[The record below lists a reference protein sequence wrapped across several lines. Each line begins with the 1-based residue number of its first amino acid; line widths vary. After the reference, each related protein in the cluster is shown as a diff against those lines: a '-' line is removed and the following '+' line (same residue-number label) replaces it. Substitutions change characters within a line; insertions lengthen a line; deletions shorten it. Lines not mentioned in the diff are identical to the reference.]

1 MRTTTADILPRL
13 SAASASRE
21 PARVRWRGRPELR
34 LDHAI
39 RQGRA
44 ANNFDL
50 LRLVGAGLVLFA
62 HSFALTRTSEP
73 LPSFMHLS
81 WGEVGVVV
89 FFSISGFLIA
99 RSWAYDPKPLS
110 FAVKR
115 GLRLMPALV
124 VSLLLTALVLGALA
138 STLPLDAYLENPG
151 TKAYVINNATFQT
164 NYGLPGVFG
173 TTPYPNAVN
182 GSLWT
187 LPLELKAYFLV
198 LVLGLLGLF
207 GRRRLL
213 MPLVAVFVAALAVN
227 SLRAAIPYGDH
238 LVAMLMDI
246 QAPPALVAQASTGA
260 LQEYARLFA
269 AFAIGASLFSLARW
283 VPLRWGV
290 GGALAV
296 AWTVAIVVGGANA
309 SPTAT
314 AWLLPYV
321 VLLLAYRTAHV
332 VRLPARLGDYSYGLY
347 IFAFPV
353 QQAVALWLAP
363 SSGWVMFL
371 VATPIVLALAVASW
385 HLVEAP
391 TLTLKQRIWRPLEHP
406 GAEAAGHPLERE
418 ALQPDGPGVRSPAQE
433 PVMIAQPLGGSDV
446 DTGERVSSD
455 AH

>member
-1 MRTTTADILPRL
+1 MRQ
-13 SAASASRE
+13 
-21 PARVRWRGRPELR
+21 ELR

-44 ANNFDL
+44 TNNFDL

-62 HSFALTRTSEP
+62 HSFALTHTSEP
-73 LPSFMHLS
+73 LPSFMHED
-81 WGEVGVVV
+81 WGEIGVIV

-138 STLPLDAYLENPG
+138 TTLPLNAYLENG
-151 TKAYVINNATFQT
+151 STKAFIINNATFQS

-173 TTPYPNAVN
+173 GNPYPNAVN

-187 LPLELKAYFLV
+187 LPLELKAYCLV

-213 MPLVAVFVAALAVN
+213 MPFVAALAAALAVS
-227 SLRAAIPYGDH
+227 SLRDAIPYGDH
-238 LVAMLMDI
+238 LVAMMVDI

-260 LQEYARLFA
+260 FQEYARLTS
-269 AFAIGASLFSLARW
+269 AFAIGASLFALARW
-283 VPLRWGV
+283 VPLRWSVAGL
-290 GGALAV
+290 LAV
-296 AWTVAIVVGGANA
+296 AWAIATFAGGVNA

-314 AWLLPYV
+314 ACLLPYV
-321 VLLLAYRTAHV
+321 VLLLAYRTAHL
-332 VRLPARLGDYSYGLY
+332 VRLPTRWGDYSYGLY

-353 QQAVALWLAP
+353 QQAVALWLSP
-363 SSGWVMFL
+363 SSGWLMFVL
-371 VATPIVLALAVASW
+371 ATPITLVLAIASW

-391 TLTLKQRIWRPLEHP
+391 ALTLKQRLWRPLEQA
-406 GAEAAGHPLERE
+406 GADATHPLERE
-418 ALQPDGPGVRSPAQE
+418 ALQPGEHGAPPLVASEAAFAQH
-433 PVMIAQPLGGSDV
+433 PGGSNVDV
-446 DTGERVSSD
+446 GERVPSNPR
-455 AH
+455 

>member
-1 MRTTTADILPRL
+1 M
-13 SAASASRE
+13 SAAGATRE
-21 PARVRWRGRPELR
+21 HARTRWQRRPELL

-62 HSFALTRTSEP
+62 HSFALTRTTEP

-138 STLPLDAYLENPG
+138 STLSLDAYLENPG

-164 NYGLPGVFG
+164 NYALPGVFG
-173 TTPYPNAVN
+173 TTPYPSAVN

-198 LVLGLLGLF
+198 LALGLLGLF

-213 MPLVAVFVAALAVN
+213 MPLVAVFLAALAVN

-238 LVAMLMDI
+238 MVAMLMDI
-246 QAPPALVAQASTGA
+246 QAPPALVAQAGTGA

-269 AFAIGASLFSLARW
+269 AFAIGASLFSVARW
-283 VPLRWGV
+283 VPLRWSV

-296 AWTVAIVVGGANA
+296 AWTAANVVGGADA
-309 SPTAT
+309 SDRDRVA
-314 AWLLPYV
+314 AALRRAAGRLPHGARRTPAGAPGR
-321 VLLLAYRTAHV
+321 LLLRALYLC
-332 VRLPARLGDYSYGLY
+332 LPGAAGGGAVAGAVERLGDVPRRDADRARAGGR
-347 IFAFPV
+347 V
-353 QQAVALWLAP
+353 
-363 SSGWVMFL
+363 
-371 VATPIVLALAVASW
+371 VASRGGAGADAQAA
-385 HLVEAP
+385 HLAAARAGWDGGSAP
-391 TLTLKQRIWRPLEHP
+391 AQARGPAARWA
-406 GAEAAGHPLERE
+406 GCAAAAG
-418 ALQPDGPGVRSPAQE
+418 PGSRHDRATSRWF
-433 PVMIAQPLGGSDV
+433 G
-446 DTGERVSSD
+446 R
-455 AH
+455 

>member
-1 MRTTTADILPRL
+1 L
-13 SAASASRE
+13 
-21 PARVRWRGRPELR
+21 RGRPELR

-44 ANNFDL
+44 TNNFDL
-50 LRLVGAGLVLFA
+50 LRLVGAALVLFA
-62 HSFALTRTSEP
+62 HSFALTGTAEP
-73 LPSFMHLS
+73 LPSFMRES

-124 VSLLLTALVLGALA
+124 VSLLLTALVLGPLVT
-138 STLPLDAYLENPG
+138 TLPLNTYLEDPG
-151 TKAYVINNATFQT
+151 TKAFVLSNATFQSAYT
-164 NYGLPGVFG
+164 LPGVFAD
-173 TTPYPNAVN
+173 TQYPLAVN

-187 LPLELKAYFLV
+187 LPLELKAYCLV
-198 LVLGLLGLF
+198 LLLGLLGLF

-213 MPLVAVFVAALAVN
+213 MPLVAIFIALLALNSVRTAVPG
-227 SLRAAIPYGDH
+227 ADH
-238 LVAMLMDI
+238 LVAMLVNI
-246 QAPPALVAQASTGA
+246 QMPPTLVGQAHAGA
-260 LQEYARLFA
+260 FQEYVRLLA

-283 VPLRWGV
+283 VPLRWSIAT
-290 GGALAV
+290 ALAI
-296 AWTVAIVVGGANA
+296 AWTAVTLAGDESA
-309 SPTAT
+309 SPAVA

-321 VLLLAYRTAHV
+321 VLLLAYRTTHL

-353 QQAVALWLAP
+353 QQAVSHWLAP
-363 SSGWVMFL
+363 TSGWVMFA

-391 TLTLKQRIWRPLEHP
+391 ALTLKQRIWRPLEQA
-406 GAEAAGHPLERE
+406 GAEAAHPLQRE
-418 ALQPDGPGVRSPAQE
+418 ALQPGGLGAPPLMASEA
-433 PVMIAQPLGGSDV
+433 PVTAQPLAGSHV
-446 DTGERVSSD
+446 DAGERVSPNLR
-455 AH
+455 